1 MSDYNVIDTDV
12 EAIMKESFIQYSM
25 AVIVSRALPDV
36 RDGLKPVH
44 RRILYTMYENGLT
57 PDQAYRKCADT
68 VGSVLG
74 KYHPHGDAS
83 VYDALVRLAQKFS
96 MRYPLVDGHGN
107 FGSVDGDPPAA
118 YRYTEAKMAKMS
130 VNMLTD
136 INKTTVDF
144 QSNYDD
150 RLKEPVV
157 LPSRFPNLLCNGS
170 VGIAVGMATN
180 IPPHNLHEVIEG
192 MKTVMKNPDCTL
204 DELMQSIKGPDFPT
218 GGIIMGRSGI
228 RAAYGT
234 GRGKITLRSKTSIEE
249 IKGISVT
256 IMQFLPFI
264 VTEIPYMVNK
274 ARLVES
280 IADLVKEKRIDG
292 IHYIND
298 ESGKDGMRI
307 VIELKKDA
315 NPQVVLNKLFSY
327 TQLQD
332 TVGVIMLALVNG
344 IPKVLTLKEMLEQ
357 YIDFQVDV
365 ITRRTKFDLNKAKER
380 EHILKGLVIA
390 LDNIDEVI
398 EIMKTSK
405 NIPEAKQRLNQR
417 FGLTDI
423 QADHI
428 ANMTLG
434 RLTGMERQKIIDEL
448 AEIEV
453 KIADLEDI
461 LANHQRILDIIIE
474 EVEAIQDKF
483 GDERRTQIEN
493 VSGEVDIEDLIPVEE
508 SVVTYTNAG
517 YIKRMPVSEYK
528 AQKRGGR
535 GVTGMKQREDDYIDE
550 LQTCSS
556 HDNILFISNKGIM
569 YKLKCYELP
578 EGSKASRGTNIV
590 NLLEL
595 GEGEKIAAMI
605 KTADFDEGKYI
616 VMVTKNGKI
625 KRTPLTSYRN
635 VRKKGLIAIGLDE
648 GDEIAGV
655 RMTFGDNE
663 VIVATHN
670 GYAIRIRETDIREMS
685 RVAHGV
691 KAIKLR
697 GSDYVV
703 SMARVREGA
712 SVLTVAENGLGRRVP
727 LESYKVQNRGG
738 YGLMNY
744 KSGGVCGIKV
754 VDDEDDIIMIS
765 TDGIVIRIRACD
777 ISMMSRYS
785 RGVRLMRVGE
795 DGRVVSFTRT
805 EHDDDVETAEVE
817 KATAEEIAEAQ
828 AEENAEVIED
838 NTESVENEDSENTE
852 E

>member
-249 IKGISVT
+249 IKGRNCI
-256 IMQFLPFI
+256 I

-550 LQTCSS
+550 LQTCS
-556 HDNILFISNKGIM
+556 
-569 YKLKCYELP
+569 
-578 EGSKASRGTNIV
+578 
-590 NLLEL
+590 
-595 GEGEKIAAMI
+595 
-605 KTADFDEGKYI
+605 
-616 VMVTKNGKI
+616 
-625 KRTPLTSYRN
+625 
-635 VRKKGLIAIGLDE
+635 
-648 GDEIAGV
+648 
-655 RMTFGDNE
+655 
-663 VIVATHN
+663 
-670 GYAIRIRETDIREMS
+670 
-685 RVAHGV
+685 
-691 KAIKLR
+691 
-697 GSDYVV
+697 
-703 SMARVREGA
+703 
-712 SVLTVAENGLGRRVP
+712 
-727 LESYKVQNRGG
+727 
-738 YGLMNY
+738 
-744 KSGGVCGIKV
+744 
-754 VDDEDDIIMIS
+754 
-765 TDGIVIRIRACD
+765 
-777 ISMMSRYS
+777 
-785 RGVRLMRVGE
+785 
-795 DGRVVSFTRT
+795 
-805 EHDDDVETAEVE
+805 
-817 KATAEEIAEAQ
+817 
-828 AEENAEVIED
+828 
-838 NTESVENEDSENTE
+838 
-852 E
+852 

>member
-1 MSDYNVIDTDV
+1 
-12 EAIMKESFIQYSM
+12 
-25 AVIVSRALPDV
+25 
-36 RDGLKPVH
+36 
-44 RRILYTMYENGLT
+44 
-57 PDQAYRKCADT
+57 
-68 VGSVLG
+68 
-74 KYHPHGDAS
+74 
-83 VYDALVRLAQKFS
+83 
-96 MRYPLVDGHGN
+96 
-107 FGSVDGDPPAA
+107 
-118 YRYTEAKMAKMS
+118 
-130 VNMLTD
+130 
-136 INKTTVDF
+136 
-144 QSNYDD
+144 
-150 RLKEPVV
+150 
-157 LPSRFPNLLCNGS
+157 
-170 VGIAVGMATN
+170 
-180 IPPHNLHEVIEG
+180 
-192 MKTVMKNPDCTL
+192 
-204 DELMQSIKGPDFPT
+204 
-218 GGIIMGRSGI
+218 
-228 RAAYGT
+228 
-234 GRGKITLRSKTSIEE
+234 
-249 IKGISVT
+249 
-256 IMQFLPFI
+256 
-264 VTEIPYMVNK
+264 
-274 ARLVES
+274 
-280 IADLVKEKRIDG
+280 
-292 IHYIND
+292 
-298 ESGKDGMRI
+298 MRI

-635 VRKKGLIAIGLDE
+635 VRKNGLIAIGLDE

-805 EHDDDVETAEVE
+805 EHDDDAETAEVE